1 MGCGLRVAG
10 KKGIVGRGQKADSR
24 SQISD
29 NRKQMTEDR
38 RIGKSECGKKECGI
52 RKKAK
57 SMELGDELTKKS
69 VL

>member
-38 RIGKSECGKKECGI
+38 RIGKSECGM
-52 RKKAK
+52 RKKR
-57 SMELGDELTKKS
+57 MRNPKKGK
-69 VL
+69 VHGVR